1 MPKQAKRSN
10 KVKLRRAKR
19 VRAHLKTGDQK
30 PRLSVFRS
38 GRHIYAQI
46 IDDASGK
53 TLVSVSSL
61 AMKPKAKS
69 KKTDIAALVGAALA
83 EKAKQASVVS
93 VVFDRGRYAY
103 HGRVKALA
111 EAARAGG
118 LKF

>member
-1 MPKQAKRSN
+1 MPKQAKAN
-10 KVKLRRAKR
+10 KKVKSRRAKR
-19 VRAHLKTGDQK
+19 VRAHLKTGEIK

-38 GRHIYAQI
+38 GRHIYAQV

-61 AMKPKAKS
+61 SVKPKAKG
-69 KKTDIAALVGAALA
+69 KKTDIAILVGTELAA
-83 EKAKQASVVS
+83 KAKQAGIAG
-93 VVFDRGRYAY
+93 VVFDRGEYAY

-118 LKF
+118 MKF